1 MTGTQKFYLDTVHAL
16 LPRLYSKGSL
26 PVYESAFGRIERL
39 TRKRLRQIPATE
51 KAWAE
56 TAAGIVWA
64 GEFNSRVPGGAA
76 RVFRDWCSRINGAIR
91 KAQAFLDAP
100 EPVETGI
107 DIAWD
112 RILTYVAEVEG
123 KPDGS
128 GVVLLAS
135 QTSLS
140 VQTLRKRLGHVHPAM
155 VDRDTAIAALAET
168 PPGKVSSFRRA
179 LRVYNKLIRDSARH
193 PGLIGLLPA
202 QELPPLPSL
211 RDERFDW
218 SACDASFV
226 HSIDR
231 AIAVA
236 IRGRRPVPDRFGG
249 HLGVDR
255 LAERRAARKH
265 RKRRVRKPETARKSH
280 RQALSWLARH
290 GVGSRDA
297 VYAMTSLSELLTGD
311 AIEAAARAFAARSR
325 NDPALRAAQSTTSL
339 GTYLSSLTTLARAN
353 DFPDEVI
360 WALEDA
366 PYLLG
371 DEYVAARGNRDRMS
385 VEREKFVKLLDR
397 DKEKVLAIVRGPR
410 VLAAETRR
418 RLKNWDMLGLH
429 ARSRALHLCMSA
441 AAMALQLTRPLRTFN
456 VNEMTISGDLP
467 ELLPPARDGETAWV
481 DIGRDRTKNRRPIEH
496 PLPDWAWEIATLWL
510 EHGRARWIGHNSR
523 ATAGNVQFNATDN
536 DYLFPGVA
544 REGAI
549 CRGLFN
555 KAWNLGV
562 QDFLGLRGLN
572 PHVMRHVAATIY
584 LAAHPGKYAD
594 VASLLGDT
602 ERTVE
607 AFYCRGAGREAAEL
621 FAAVLV
627 EIDPLL
633 DLDNRLKRTA

>member
-1 MTGTQKFYLDTVHAL
+1 MTGSPTVYLDTVHAL
-16 LPRLYSKGSL
+16 LPRLYGKGSL

-39 TRKRLRQIPATE
+39 TRKRLCQIPATE

-64 GEFNSRVPGGAA
+64 GEFTSRVPGGEA

-91 KAQAFLDAP
+91 KAKVFLDAP
-100 EPVETGI
+100 APVDTGI
-107 DIAWD
+107 DLAWD
-112 RILTYVAEVEG
+112 RLLAYVAEIEG
-123 KPDGS
+123 KPDARGE
-128 GVVLLAS
+128 VLLAS

-155 VDRDTAIAALAET
+155 LDRDAARAALEET
-168 PPGKVSSFRRA
+168 PPGKVASFRRA
-179 LRVYNKLIRDSARH
+179 LRVYNKMIRESGRH
-193 PGLIGLLPA
+193 PGLVGLLPG
-202 QELPPLPSL
+202 QEIPPLPTL
-211 RDERFDW
+211 RDEKFDW
-218 SACDASFV
+218 SACHLGFV
-226 HSIDR
+226 NSVDR
-231 AIAVA
+231 AIALA

-255 LAERRAARKH
+255 LAERRAARKG
-265 RKRRVRKPETARKSH
+265 RTRRVRKPDAARKSH

-290 GVGSRDA
+290 GFDSRDA
-297 VYAMTSLSELLTGD
+297 VYAMTSLSELLT
-311 AIEAAARAFAARSR
+311 AEAVETAARAFAERSR
-325 NDPALRAAQSTTSL
+325 TDPALRAASRTTSL
-339 GTYLSSLTTLARAN
+339 GTYLSSLATLARAN
-353 DFPDEVI
+353 DFPDEVL
-360 WALEDA
+360 WALDDA

-371 DEYVAARGNRDRMS
+371 DEYVAAIGNRDRMS
-385 VEREKFVKLLDR
+385 AEREKFVKLLDR
-397 DKEKVLAIVRGPR
+397 DKETVLAIVRGPR
-410 VLAAETRR
+410 VLAADAR
-418 RLKNWDMLGLH
+418 RLLESWDMLGLH

-456 VNEMTISGDLP
+456 VNEMTFSGDLP
-467 ELLPPARDGETAWV
+467 ELLPPAREEEQAWV
-481 DIGRDRTKNRRPIEH
+481 DIGRDRTKNRRALEH
-496 PLPDWAWEIATLWL
+496 PLPDWAWEILTLWL
-510 EHGRARWIGHNSR
+510 EHGRPRWIQHNSR
-523 ATAGNVQFNATDN
+523 ETVGNVRFNATDN

-549 CRGLFN
+549 SRGLFN

-562 QDFLGLRGLN
+562 QEFLGLRGLT

-621 FAAVLV
+621 FAGVLA
-627 EIDPLL
+627 ELDPLL
-633 DLDNRLKRTA
+633 DLTTTLKGTA